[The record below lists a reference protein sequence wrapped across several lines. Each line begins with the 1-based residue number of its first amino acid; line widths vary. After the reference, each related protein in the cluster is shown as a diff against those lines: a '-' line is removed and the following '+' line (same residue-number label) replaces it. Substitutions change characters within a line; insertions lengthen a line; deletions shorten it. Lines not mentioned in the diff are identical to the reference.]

1 MQVEDKPVTG
11 MDSTGNF
18 EFIKGVWPWAYED
31 CAKAE
36 GYSITDPRS
45 ALFYSRRA
53 IEGLVN
59 YIYEITDQPKPWP
72 MDLRGKE
79 DGKSFRSLAGE
90 AILKKLR
97 LIRKTG
103 NLAVH
108 RNDEIPP
115 HLAPKILAELL
126 HVVVWAAL
134 RFTDNPSAVPIDK
147 KFDPVTAK
155 QYEPLPPGAVQ
166 ELAHEPVVQAS
177 DSAPGREAEIAALRT
192 KIAAAQAAHPVQD
205 TRDYSEEVTQKLIIE
220 QLLREAG
227 WPLMQERDRG
237 FEVSG
242 MPNESGVGQVDYVL
256 WGSDDLPLAVVET
269 EKTETDPNL
278 GREQAKLYA
287 DCMENMFG
295 RRPVMF
301 YTDGFRTWLWDD
313 SSEYPPRGVQGFFT
327 RDELELMVE
336 RRDTRLPLTDVAIS
350 SDIVDR
356 HYQHRGIRAIDSA
369 FTAHQREA
377 LLVMSTGSGK
387 TRTMIALVDQLMR
400 AGWVKRVLILAD
412 RAQIVNQ
419 IDRAFHTHLPNV
431 DSVNLTTVDFAAD
444 WDTGS
449 QVYVSNYQTMMGL
462 VNGQEWIGERIFGP
476 GYFDLVII
484 DEAYRSVYQKY
495 RSIFY
500 WFDALLVGMTATPTD
515 EVDDNTFALFGL
527 EVGVP
532 TDAYTFEEA
541 VAEGYLVPPVA
552 VPVPLS
558 FIRDGLRYEDLNEH
572 EKDLWDTA
580 EWSDTPEVPDTESTE
595 STEEHYELLFDE
607 DSVDMAIAAL
617 MTHGH
622 RVEGGDR
629 LGKTIIFAKDQGH
642 ADFIRDRFN
651 VNYPEYSGNFA
662 RVITPNVTHA
672 QSLIDDFSEADK
684 PPHIAISVGLLDSGI
699 DVAEVCNLVF
709 FKLVRSKSKFWQ
721 MLGRGNRLC
730 PDLFGPGQDKQDFY
744 VFDLCQNLEFFNQ
757 EMNRS
762 KGSLQKSLTAQLFE
776 ARIDLL
782 AALGAQV
789 DYVWPEGVEPGFADM
804 SEDSLRVDLA
814 SNLRDTVAGMSL
826 DNLLVRSANELVE
839 RYSQWE
845 PWQQVTPEISREVA
859 GRLAHLPSAFR
870 DTNEGAKRFD
880 LLLLRLQLARLEN
893 DTDTIDLLRARVQEI
908 AAGLLLQTAIPAVT
922 EHESLLNE
930 IASDQWWV
938 DLTLPKLEMVRRQIR
953 ELINF
958 LDKTRRS
965 VIYADQVE
973 LQ

>member
-1 MQVEDKPVTG
+1 MQVEDKPGIGTEP
-11 MDSTGNF
+11 TGNF
-18 EFIKGVWPWAYED
+18 DFIKVVWPWAYED
-31 CAKAE
+31 CSKAE
-36 GYSITDPRS
+36 GYSISDPRS

-59 YIYEITDQPKPWP
+59 FVYEVSDQPKPWP

-79 DGKSFRSLAGE
+79 DGKSFRALAGD

-108 RNDEIPP
+108 TNDEIPP
-115 HLAPKILAELL
+115 SLAPKILAELL

-134 RFTDNPSAVPIDK
+134 RFTDNPAAVPIDK

-377 LLVMSTGSGK
+377 LLLMSTGSGK

-515 EVDDNTFALFGL
+515 EVDDNTYALFGL

-629 LGKTIIFAKDQGH
+629 LGKTIIFAKDQRH

-662 RVITPNVTHA
+662 RVITPNVNYA
-672 QSLIDDFSEADK
+672 QSLIDDFSMPDK
-684 PPHIAISVGLLDSGI
+684 PPHIAISVDLLDSGI

-826 DNLLVRSANELVE
+826 DNMLVRSANELVE

-859 GRLAHLPSAFR
+859 GRLADLPSAFR
-870 DTNEGAKRFD
+870 DTNEVAKRFD

-930 IASDQWWV
+930 IASDQWWL
-938 DLTLPKLEMVRRQIR
+938 DLTLPKLEMVRRQTR
-953 ELINF
+953 ELVNF

-965 VIYADQVE
+965 VIFVNLVE
-973 LQ
+973 

>member
-1 MQVEDKPVTG
+1 MQVEDKPGIGTEP
-11 MDSTGNF
+11 TGNF
-18 EFIKGVWPWAYED
+18 DFIKVVWPWAYED
-31 CAKAE
+31 CSKAE
-36 GYSITDPRS
+36 GYSISDPRS

-59 YIYEITDQPKPWP
+59 FVYEVSDQPKPWP

-79 DGKSFRSLAGE
+79 DGKSFRALAGD

-108 RNDEIPP
+108 TNDEIPP
-115 HLAPKILAELL
+115 SLAPKILAELL

-134 RFTDNPSAVPIDK
+134 RFTDNPAAVPIDK

-166 ELAHEPVVQAS
+166 ELAHEPVVPAS

-515 EVDDNTFALFGL
+515 EVDDNTYALFGL

-629 LGKTIIFAKDQGH
+629 LGKTIIFAKDQRH

-662 RVITPNVTHA
+662 RVITPNVNYA
-672 QSLIDDFSEADK
+672 QSLIDDFSMPDK
-684 PPHIAISVGLLDSGI
+684 PPHIAISVDLLDSGI

-826 DNLLVRSANELVE
+826 DNMLVRSANELVE

-859 GRLAHLPSAFR
+859 GRLADLPSAFR
-870 DTNEGAKRFD
+870 DTNEVAKRFD

-930 IASDQWWV
+930 IASDQWWL
-938 DLTLPKLEMVRRQIR
+938 DLTLPKLEMVRRQTR
-953 ELINF
+953 ELVNF

-965 VIYADQVE
+965 VIFVNLVE
-973 LQ
+973 

>member
-1 MQVEDKPVTG
+1 MQVEDKPGIGTEP
-11 MDSTGNF
+11 TGNF
-18 EFIKGVWPWAYED
+18 DFIKVVWPWAYED
-31 CAKAE
+31 CSKAE
-36 GYSITDPRS
+36 GYSISDPRS

-59 YIYEITDQPKPWP
+59 FVYEVSDQPKPWP

-79 DGKSFRSLAGE
+79 DGKSFRALAGD

-108 RNDEIPP
+108 TNDEIPP
-115 HLAPKILAELL
+115 SLAPKILAELL

-134 RFTDNPSAVPIDK
+134 RFTDNPAAVPIDK

-166 ELAHEPVVQAS
+166 ELAHEPVVPAS

-515 EVDDNTFALFGL
+515 EVDDNTYALFGL

-629 LGKTIIFAKDQGH
+629 LGKTIIFAKDQRH

-651 VNYPEYSGNFA
+651 VNYPEYAGNFA
-662 RVITPNVTHA
+662 RVITPNVNYA
-672 QSLIDDFSEADK
+672 QSLIDDFSMPDK
-684 PPHIAISVGLLDSGI
+684 PPHIAISVDLLDSGI

-826 DNLLVRSANELVE
+826 DNMLVRSANELVE

-859 GRLAHLPSAFR
+859 GRLADLPSAFR

-930 IASDQWWV
+930 IASDQWWL
-938 DLTLPKLEMVRRQIR
+938 DLTLPKLEMVRRQTR
-953 ELINF
+953 ELVNF

-965 VIYADQVE
+965 VIFVNLVE
-973 LQ
+973 

>member
-1 MQVEDKPVTG
+1 MQVEDKPGIGTEP
-11 MDSTGNF
+11 TGNF
-18 EFIKGVWPWAYED
+18 DFIKVVWPWAYED
-31 CAKAE
+31 CSKAE
-36 GYSITDPRS
+36 GYSISDPRS

-59 YIYEITDQPKPWP
+59 FVYEVSDQPKPWP

-79 DGKSFRSLAGE
+79 DGKSFRALAGD

-108 RNDEIPP
+108 TNDEIPP
-115 HLAPKILAELL
+115 SLAPKILAELL

-134 RFTDNPSAVPIDK
+134 RFTDNPAAVPIDK

-515 EVDDNTFALFGL
+515 EVDDNTYALFGL

-629 LGKTIIFAKDQGH
+629 LGKTIIFAKDQRH

-662 RVITPNVTHA
+662 RVITPNVNYA
-672 QSLIDDFSEADK
+672 QSLIDDFSMPDK
-684 PPHIAISVGLLDSGI
+684 PPHIAISVDLLDSGI

-826 DNLLVRSANELVE
+826 DNMLVRSANELVE

-859 GRLAHLPSAFR
+859 GRLADLPSAFR
-870 DTNEGAKRFD
+870 DTNEVAKRFD

-930 IASDQWWV
+930 IASDQWWL
-938 DLTLPKLEMVRRQIR
+938 DLTLPKLEMVRRQTR
-953 ELINF
+953 ELVNF

-965 VIYADQVE
+965 VIFVNLVE
-973 LQ
+973 